1 MHAKLAPEDQMTIE
15 EFLAMT
21 EQCPDGERWALIEGV
36 AIKNATP
43 TDYHQYIATNIASFL
58 LVAGRQQGATW
69 RPMMGVGTRV
79 PISPNSLP
87 QPDVMVKEAQLTG
100 TSVSDES
107 LVLFEILSTS
117 NTVSD
122 QARRRRVYASV
133 PNWQH
138 YATVSQKKIEVVRYD
153 RSTNWKVTTLRDL
166 THSLDLSA
174 LVVQMPVCEIY
185 RGTPLATAYR

>member
-1 MHAKLAPEDQMTIE
+1 
-15 EFLAMT
+15 
-21 EQCPDGERWALIEGV
+21 
-36 AIKNATP
+36 
-43 TDYHQYIATNIASFL
+43 
-58 LVAGRQQGATW
+58 
-69 RPMMGVGTRV
+69 
-79 PISPNSLP
+79 
-87 QPDVMVKEAQLTG
+87 MVKEAQLTG

-122 QARRRRVYASV
+122 QAWRRRVYASV

-153 RSTNWKVTTLRDL
+153 RSTNWKATTLRDL